1 MSALKQKRRPLN
13 LQENYDRQ
21 AFMRDLIAGL
31 TIFVMLVPQGMAY
44 AMLAGVPPV
53 MGLYASTIPLFIYAL
68 FASSRHLSVG
78 PVAIAS
84 LLVLSSVSAY
94 AEPGTSEYI
103 TLVLILTF
111 MVGAIELLLG
121 LLKAGFLVKFISH
134 PVMNGY
140 TSAAAIVIGLS
151 QLNHLLGVE
160 SNNYMQIQFLII
172 ELIENIT
179 HTHIITIAIGLSSII
194 ILVLLKRIH
203 SKIPAAL
210 IVLVLSIIT
219 VNSFQLDERGV
230 NIVGDV
236 PSGFPAFSIPNL
248 TLDSM
253 LMLFLM
259 ALTIALIAFMESLAI
274 SKNIAD
280 KEKYK
285 VDPNKELKALGLSN
299 IAGSFF
305 SAYPVTG
312 SFSRS
317 AVNHQSGAVSQVS
330 TIITGVSVLLT
341 LLLFTSYF
349 YYLPTAALAAI
360 IIVAVVGLV
369 DVKAVKYM
377 FKVKPVEGWVWIVTF
392 AITLFIGIKWGILV
406 GVIFSLFLLLKRSS
420 QPKVVELGYLEEDN
434 EFRNLNRITE
444 AKRLKDT
451 IMVRI
456 DSSLY
461 FANIAHCEK
470 IIRNLL
476 SNASNTKWMVIDMSG
491 VNDIDTISI
500 KVLEEIMEEYQQE
513 HGVSFLYANLKGQVR
528 DSLNNADWNQ
538 KYQEKTAYITMDQLL
553 DDHELRGKRSST
565 QTDITQD
572 NDDYMI

>member
-1 MSALKQKRRPLN
+1 MSFKKRRPLN

-21 AFMRDLIAGL
+21 AFMRDLVAGL

-44 AMLAGVPPV
+44 AMLAGLPPV

-68 FASSRHLSVG
+68 FASSRHLAVG
-78 PVAIAS
+78 PAAIAS

-94 AEPGTSEYI
+94 AEPGSSEYI
-103 TLVLILTF
+103 SLVLILTF
-111 MVGAIELLLG
+111 MVGAVELLLG
-121 LLKAGFLVKFISH
+121 LIKAGFLVKFISH

-140 TSAAAIVIGLS
+140 TSAAAIVIGVS

-160 SNNYMQIQFLII
+160 TKNFMQIQFLII
-172 ELIENIT
+172 ELIENISRT
-179 HTHIITIAIGLSSII
+179 HLITVAIGLGSVIT
-194 ILVLLKRIH
+194 LVVLKKINP
-203 SKIPAAL
+203 KIPAAL

-219 VNSFQLDERGV
+219 VNTFQLDQRGV
-230 NIVGDV
+230 TIVGDV
-236 PSGFPAFSIPNL
+236 PSGFPALTIPNL
-248 TLDSM
+248 TPENM
-253 LMLFLM
+253 FTLFLM
-259 ALTIALIAFMESLAI
+259 VITIALIGFMESLAI
-274 SKNIAD
+274 SQAIAD

-285 VDPNKELKALGLSN
+285 VDPNKELRALGLSN

-317 AVNHQSGAVSQVS
+317 AVNHQSGAVSQLS
-330 TIITGVSVLLT
+330 SIITAVSVLLT

-360 IIVAVVGLV
+360 IFVAIVGLV
-369 DVKAVKYM
+369 DIKTAKYL
-377 FKVKPVEGWVWIVTF
+377 FKVKPLDGWVWVVTF
-392 AITLFIGIKWGILV
+392 SITLLIGIKWGILV
-406 GVIFSLFLLLKRSS
+406 GVAFSLFLLLKRSS
-420 QPKVVELGYLEEDN
+420 APKVVELGYVEEDH

-451 IMVRI
+451 LMVRI

-470 IIRNLL
+470 IIRDLL
-476 SNASNTKWMVIDMSG
+476 QNTSDTKWMVIDMSG

-500 KVLEEIMEEYQQE
+500 KVLEEIMEEYQE
-513 HGVSFLYANLKGQVR
+513 KGVSFLYANLKGQVR
-528 DSLNNADWNQ
+528 DSLTNADWDR
-538 KYQEKTAYITMDQLL
+538 KYKEKTSYITMDHLL
-553 DDHELRGKRSST
+553 EDNDIGGKRNT
-565 QTDITQD
+565 AQTDITQD